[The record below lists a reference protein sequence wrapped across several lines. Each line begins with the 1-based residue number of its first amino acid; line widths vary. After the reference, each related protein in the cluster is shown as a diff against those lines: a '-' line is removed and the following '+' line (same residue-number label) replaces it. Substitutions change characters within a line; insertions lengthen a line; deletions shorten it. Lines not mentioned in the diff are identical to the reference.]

1 MGYRNALALTTVGA
15 GAAYLLVA
23 AATNVPSFILL
34 LALVGLFSGA
44 MMPIV
49 NALINSW
56 APPGREASAFGLS
69 GSALALS
76 FAVAPLSGGIV
87 VAAAGISTS
96 FRVIG
101 TFTLVAG
108 VAVLALVRE
117 ADESPRPAEEPRES
131 QA

>member
-1 MGYRNALALTTVGA
+1 V
-15 GAAYLLVA
+15 AYLLVA
-23 AATNVPSFILL
+23 AATNVPSFIMLI
-34 LALVGLFSGA
+34 ALVGLFSGA

-49 NALINSW
+49 NALIDSW

-69 GSALALS
+69 GSALALAL
-76 FAVAPLSGGIV
+76 AVAPLSGGVV

-96 FRVIG
+96 FLVIG
-101 TFTLVAG
+101 TFTLIVG

-117 ADESPRPAEEPRES
+117 AHETPRPAEAPGEP